1 MTTSSINRLLRV
13 DRWPAWAQHLWH
25 CSVVYIQDVERTDL
39 LKQASAMAYTTLFSL
54 VPSIAA
60 VFTLLGLFL
69 PLLGNHADLL
79 DSARQFL
86 FKNLATGSGTQVV
99 EYLEKFTASL
109 NLKSI
114 GMSAFIMLLFTL
126 IMLLQQIE
134 GALNRIWLVS
144 NGRPM
149 HMRFIYF
156 WLFLTLGMLGLSVVI
171 GLSTKNA
178 FTTLLTKKTLAVAD
192 SADDIPIIAMTSSWL
207 AGCAIFFLI
216 YKVVPNCFVKNKSA
230 GRGALLAGTAFYT
243 LSKVYTLY
251 VSKGTNYK
259 SVYGTLAAMPI
270 FLLWMY
276 VCWVILL
283 AGALFA
289 WRWQTGF
296 PNRSESKSI
305 EAATTNIEK
314 TRNHTIRTR
323 LPLLTLLTIYGRFAD
338 GSGEGISTSEMVSKF
353 HLPHAWIHEAIDV
366 LRDFGLVV
374 VGQPAKLSLGINDN
388 ERWFPTQPA
397 EKVTM
402 ERFFTMLSAPVD
414 EWFEQWEGDISDEL
428 KRLVFKSGTELHKRT
443 VAELIA

>member
-1 MTTSSINRLLRV
+1 
-13 DRWPAWAQHLWH
+13 
-25 CSVVYIQDVERTDL
+25 
-39 LKQASAMAYTTLFSL
+39 MAYTTLFSL

-60 VFTLLGLFL
+60 VFALLGLFL

-79 DSARQFL
+79 DSAKQFL
-86 FKNLATGSGTQVV
+86 FRNLATGSGTQVV
-99 EYLEKFTASL
+99 EYLEKFIAGL

-114 GMSAFIMLLFTL
+114 GMSAFVGLLFTL
-126 IMLLQQIE
+126 VLLLQQIE

-178 FTTLLTKKTLAVAD
+178 FTTLLTQKTLAVAD
-192 SADDIPIIAMTSSWL
+192 SADDIPIISMASSWL
-207 AGCAIFFLI
+207 AGCAIFFLV
-216 YKVVPNCFVKNKSA
+216 YKVVPNCFVKNKAA
-230 GRGALLAGTAFYT
+230 GRGALVAGTAFYA
-243 LSKVYTLY
+243 LSKIYTIY
-251 VSKGTNYK
+251 VSKFANYK

-270 FLLWMY
+270 FLMWIY

-296 PNRSESKSI
+296 PHRNESKSI
-305 EAATTNIEK
+305 EAATTSIEK

-353 HLPHAWIHEAIDV
+353 HLPHAWIHEAV
-366 LRDFGLVV
+366 EALRDFGLVV
-374 VGQPAKLSLGINDN
+374 IAHPAKLSLGMTDN

-397 EKVTM
+397 EKVTGHWKM
-402 ERFFTMLSAPVD
+402 RSYSARVSSTKPSCCVSESSCD
-414 EWFEQWEGDISDEL
+414 TTPTAREASC
-428 KRLVFKSGTELHKRT
+428 T
-443 VAELIA
+443 